1 MYMTPPDAAEGLWL
15 MSSLPKHNEDTI
27 ENYPDLTKNDLFKGL

>member
-1 MYMTPPDAAEGLWL
+1 

-27 ENYPDLTKNDLFKGL
+27 ENYPDLTRNDLFKGL